1 MQLYFST
8 NIYQGMETYILLEN
22 VEMYA
27 NHGVFPQETLV
38 GNHFIINL
46 KLKIDFEKASE
57 SDDLG
62 ETISYAEVFDLV
74 KKEMSIPS
82 KLLEHVAGRIVRV
95 LKNEF
100 TKIEQIELK
109 ISKRNP
115 PVGGQVEYASVM
127 IID

>member
-1 MQLYFST
+1 MHLYFST

-46 KLKIDFEKASE
+46 KLKVDFEKASE

-82 KLLEHVAGRIVRV
+82 KLLEHVAGRVVRV

-100 TKIEQIELK
+100 PKIEQIELK

>member
-8 NIYQGMETYILLEN
+8 NIYRGMETYILLEN

-38 GNHFIINL
+38 GNLFIINL
-46 KLKIDFEKASE
+46 KLKVDFESASE
-57 SDDLG
+57 SDDLN
-62 ETISYAEVFDLV
+62 ETISYASVFDLV
-74 KKEMSIPS
+74 KKEMAIPS

-95 LKNEF
+95 LKNAF
-100 TKIEQIELK
+100 PKIEQIELK

>member
-1 MQLYFST
+1 
-8 NIYQGMETYILLEN
+8 METYILLEN

-38 GNHFIINL
+38 GNLFIINL
-46 KLKIDFEKASE
+46 KLKVDFESASK
-57 SDDLG
+57 SDDLD

-74 KKEMSIPS
+74 KNEMSIPS

-95 LKNEF
+95 LKNTF
-100 TKIEQIELK
+100 PKIEQIELK

>member
-27 NHGVFPQETLV
+27 NHGVFSQETLV
-38 GNHFIINL
+38 GNLFIINL
-46 KLKIDFEKASE
+46 KLKVDFEKASK
-57 SDDLG
+57 SDDLD
-62 ETISYAEVFDLV
+62 ETISYASVFDLV
-74 KKEMSIPS
+74 KKEMAIPS

-95 LKNEF
+95 LKKEF
-100 TKIEQIELK
+100 PKIEQIELK

>member
-1 MQLYFST
+1 
-8 NIYQGMETYILLEN
+8 METYILLEN

-27 NHGVFPQETLV
+27 HHGVFAQETLV
-38 GNHFIINL
+38 GNLFVVNL
-46 KLKIDFEKASE
+46 KLKVDFGSASQ
-57 SDDLG
+57 SDDLDG
-62 ETISYAEVFDLV
+62 TVSYASVFELV
-74 KKEMSIPS
+74 KKEMSVPS

-100 TKIEQIELK
+100 PKIEQIELK

-115 PVGGQVEYASVM
+115 PVGGQVEYASVI

>member
-38 GNHFIINL
+38 GNLFIINL
-46 KLKIDFEKASE
+46 KLKVDFEKASK
-57 SDDLG
+57 SDDLD
-62 ETISYAEVFDLV
+62 ETISYASVFDLV
-74 KKEMSIPS
+74 KKEMAIPS

-95 LKNEF
+95 LKSEF
-100 TKIEQIELK
+100 PKIEQIELK

>member
-1 MQLYFST
+1 
-8 NIYQGMETYILLEN
+8 METYILLEN

-27 NHGVFPQETLV
+27 NHGVFAQEALV
-38 GNHFIINL
+38 GNIFMINL
-46 KLKIDFEKASE
+46 KLKVDFEDASK
-57 SDDLG
+57 SDDLN
-62 ETISYAEVFDLV
+62 ETISYASVFDLV

-82 KLLEHVAGRIVRV
+82 KLLEHVAGRIVRG
-95 LKNEF
+95 LKSEF
-100 TKIEQIELK
+100 PKIEQIELK

>member
-1 MQLYFST
+1 MD
-8 NIYQGMETYILLEN
+8 METYILLEN
-22 VEMYA
+22 VEIHA

-38 GNHFIINL
+38 GNLFMINL
-46 KLKIDFEKASE
+46 KIKVDFENASK
-57 SDDLG
+57 SDDLV
-62 ETISYAEVFDLV
+62 ETISYASVFDLV
-74 KKEMSIPS
+74 KAEMSVPS

-95 LKNEF
+95 LKKEF
-100 TKIEQIELK
+100 PDIEQIELK